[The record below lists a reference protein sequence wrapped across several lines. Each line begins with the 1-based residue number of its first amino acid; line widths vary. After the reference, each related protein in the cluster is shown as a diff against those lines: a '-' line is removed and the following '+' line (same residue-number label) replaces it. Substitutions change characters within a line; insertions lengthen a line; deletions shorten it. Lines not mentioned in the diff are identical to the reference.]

1 MAKAGQLSVEM
12 VIIAAVMVGLLLSMF
27 LVNENLRSGWEGQK
41 ESLEA
46 STAANQLAIAINK
59 AVAGGNGT
67 AIAFSNIVGT
77 DVTNMSVYD
86 MRSVRAY
93 YLSGGYYSAPLVT
106 NNTNVTGAIP
116 LNQGIIVRNIEG
128 QITVE
133 AG

>member
-1 MAKAGQLSVEM
+1 M
-12 VIIAAVMVGLLLSMF
+12 IGLLLAMF
-27 LVNENLRSGWEGQK
+27 LVNENLRSGWEEQK

-46 STAANQLAIAINK
+46 SIAANQLAIAINK

-67 AIAFSNIVGT
+67 AVTFANAVGA
-77 DVTNMSVYD
+77 DVTNMSIYD
-86 MRSVRAY
+86 WRSVRAY
-93 YLSGGYYSAPLVT
+93 YIAGGYSSAPLVT

-116 LNQGIIVRNIEG
+116 INQGIIIRNIEG

>member
-1 MAKAGQLSVEM
+1 MAKAQLSVEM
-12 VIIAAVMVGLLLSMF
+12 VIIAAVMIGLLLAMF

-67 AIAFSNIVGT
+67 SITFANLVGA
-77 DVTNMSVYD
+77 DVTNMSIYD
-86 MRSVRAY
+86 SRSVRAHY
-93 YLSGGYYSAPLVT
+93 IAGSYSSAPLVT
-106 NNTNVTGAIP
+106 NNTNVTGDIP
-116 LNQGIIVRNIEG
+116 INQGIIIRNIDG
-128 QITVE
+128 KITIE